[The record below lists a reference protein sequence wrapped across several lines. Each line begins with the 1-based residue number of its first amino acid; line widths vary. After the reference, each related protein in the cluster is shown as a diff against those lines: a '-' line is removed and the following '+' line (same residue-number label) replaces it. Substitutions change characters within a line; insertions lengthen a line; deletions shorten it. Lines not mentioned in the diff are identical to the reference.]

1 MEAKVK
7 IVVTNL
13 KEFHELYQE
22 LREKEKTLKEVL
34 EKIEIC
40 VFLNHRRIDTCN
52 DARNC
57 INGF

>member
-22 LREKEKTLKEVL
+22 LREKEKALKEVL
-34 EKIEIC
+34 EKIEKFNLD
-40 VFLNHRRIDTCN
+40 VNAT
-52 DARNC
+52 
-57 INGF
+57 GETVKE

>member
-22 LREKEKTLKEVL
+22 LREKALKEVL
-34 EKIEIC
+34 EKIEK
-40 VFLNHRRIDTCN
+40 FNLD
-52 DARNC
+52 
-57 INGF
+57 INAAGETVKK